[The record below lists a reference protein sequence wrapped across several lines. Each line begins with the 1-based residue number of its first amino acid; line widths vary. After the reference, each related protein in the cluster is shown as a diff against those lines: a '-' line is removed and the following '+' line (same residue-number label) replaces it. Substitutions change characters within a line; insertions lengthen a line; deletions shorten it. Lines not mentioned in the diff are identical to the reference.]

1 MIDYKLARSRYDEK
15 TGLFVPNGD
24 NGGAFAA
31 FSPAYLV
38 SNEDLRS
45 AMNMLQPHGVDVL
58 TVAGSGDQPI
68 FYKLYGANNVDTFD
82 ISYAAKVMMDVK
94 TAAIQKLNSGQYRQM
109 LDGINAARG
118 IADVPEY
125 KTIQS
130 ICPVDSQEF
139 IRKMHGVEYYLRG
152 GLWPDSAPFA
162 SEYDVLKKSVNGNF
176 NFIWTD
182 LDNLAGRLNKKYD
195 QMYLSNILQYGC
207 SVRRV
212 SRIVNDLA
220 DCLKPHGQIML
231 QVSPYF
237 IWDELC
243 VYEQLGRA
251 VSKWANVRM
260 VQSKTQCMC
269 ILRKL

>member
-1 MIDYKLARSRYDEK
+1 MIDYKLARSQYDDK
-15 TGLFVPNGD
+15 TGAFVPNGGI
-24 NGGAFAA
+24 GGAFAK

-45 AMNMLQPHGVDVL
+45 SMNLLQPRGADVL

-82 ISYAAKVMMDVK
+82 ISYSAKVMMDVK
-94 TAAIQKLNSGQYRQM
+94 TAAIRMLDNKQYRQM
-109 LDGINAARG
+109 LVGINKSRG

-125 KTIQS
+125 KTVQS
-130 ICPVDSQEF
+130 MCTSDVQEF

-152 GLWPDSAPFA
+152 GLWSDSAPFA
-162 SEYDVLKKSVNGNF
+162 SEYDVLKKSVNGDF

-182 LDNLAGRLNKKYD
+182 LDSLAGRLNKKYD

-207 SVRRV
+207 SMQRV
-212 SRIVNDLA
+212 SRIANDLSES
-220 DCLKPHGQIML
+220 LNPYGQIIL

-237 IWDELC
+237 VWDEVE
-243 VYEQLGRA
+243 VYERLHNA
-251 VSKWANVRM
+251 VAKWANVRM

-269 ILRKL
+269 VLRKL

>member
-15 TGLFVPNGD
+15 TGHFVPNGD
-24 NGGAFAA
+24 NGGDFAA

-45 AMNMLQPHGVDVL
+45 AMNMLQPRGADVL

-94 TAAIQKLNSGQYRQM
+94 TAAIQKLNNGQYRQM
-109 LDGINAARG
+109 LNGINTARG

-139 IRKMHGVEYYLRG
+139 IRKMHGVEYYMRG
-152 GLWPDSAPFA
+152 GLWSDSAPFA

-182 LDNLAGRLNKKYD
+182 LDNLAGRLNTKYD

-207 SVRRV
+207 SVQRV
-212 SRIVNDLA
+212 SRIANDLA
-220 DCLKPHGQIML
+220 DCLNPRGQIML

-237 IWDELC
+237 IWDELR
-243 VYEQLGRA
+243 VYKQLGRA

-260 VQSKTQCMC
+260 VKSKTQCMC
-269 ILRKL
+269 VLRKL